1 MPIIRLIPSTC
12 ADAILG
18 RLENNDCVTFT
29 QFSNLIPAPD
39 NPAQLVPRPAAIK
52 YSNSDRAVTTT
63 AMSIY
68 GNYIFGW
75 MNDPAASG
83 TDIPYIFDILNNAYL
98 TITGIT
104 TSGSTR
110 NTPMST
116 VAGAWIP
123 PHAEMIGSSVILTH
137 FGFDGTGTAPARYFG
152 VLTAPG
158 NPVQGLVNKPSHAVV
173 TQTDGYDWSISL
185 SKAYP
190 TGGTFTLTMTDWAG
204 NTYTTAAIAYN
215 ATAAAAAN
223 ALNTAYGLTGLGGNA
238 FIAWSGGP
246 LPGNPVSVQCWQA
259 TPPYYPFY
267 APGISS
273 LVPGSASTT
282 GGGTMVPGWVTSGN
296 WQYTCMNTSTNPLPS
311 APVWAAEYQS
321 RCYYFCN
328 PSGTTLPGVLISDN
342 LGSGGP
348 ASRSSAVAGVIFTFG
363 DNIPLICG
371 KRLSLTTLTGSI
383 TSALYVFKQANMGR
397 PNIYQITGD
406 PATNNVDM
414 QALNTNVS
422 TTSPNSLCSS
432 PKGLFFVAP
441 DGGRYVD
448 YNGQVNPPI
457 GFSGTGITVPFI
469 YSLNPSQVAADS
481 NGDIILIGTQNASI
495 PGAPF
500 QIWCADIT
508 RGIWHG
514 PHTFP
519 VGLVQAWGQ
528 NFIATP
534 PAGQGTGFYLLSFV
548 PSTQDAF
555 VESGNP
561 MTCIYQTGLFPDRRE
576 LMLIT
581 CHKHFAQLGFNG
593 GNTFN
598 IAVTD
603 GAGATIET
611 VTLQTAG
618 RQLLGRFEIPWSQPM
633 TSDYFA
639 LTMTVPAVLG
649 LRIGIYEIDYAETGQ
664 SVRPSQ

>member
-1 MPIIRLIPSTC
+1 MPIIRLIPQTC

-18 RLENNDCVTFT
+18 RLENNDCVTFQ

-39 NPAQLVPRPAAIK
+39 NPAQLVPRPAAVK
-52 YSNSDRAVTTT
+52 YSNSDRSVTVT

-75 MNDPAASG
+75 MNDPAASN
-83 TDIPYIFDILNNAYL
+83 TDIPYVFDILNNAYL
-98 TITGIT
+98 TVTGAV

-116 VAGAWIP
+116 TTGGWVP
-123 PHAEMIGSSVILTH
+123 PHAEMIGSSVIMTH
-137 FGFDGTGTAPARYFG
+137 FGFDGVGTGVGARYFG

-158 NPVQGLVNKPSHAVV
+158 NPAQGLVNKPSHAVV

-190 TGGTFTLTMTDWAG
+190 TGGTFTLT
-204 NTYTTAAIAYN
+204 YTTIWGGVWVTGPIAYN
-215 ATAAAAAN
+215 AAAVDVAN
-223 ALNTAYGLTGLGGNA
+223 ALNAQLAGS
-238 FIAWSGGP
+238 FVAWSGGP
-246 LPGNPVSVQCWQA
+246 LPANPVTVTCWTVAAVNSPTLQ
-259 TPPYYPFY
+259 P
-267 APGISS
+267 APGIYS
-273 LVPGSASTT
+273 LTPASTSLT
-282 GGGTMVPGWVTSGN
+282 GGGTWVPGWSTSGN
-296 WQYTCMNTSTNPLPS
+296 WQYSCMNTTTNPLPS
-311 APVWAAEYQS
+311 PPVWAAEYQS

-328 PSGTTLPGVLISDN
+328 PSGTTLPGVLLSDN
-342 LGSGGP
+342 LGAGGP
-348 ASRSSAVAGVIFTFG
+348 TSRSSAVQGVIFTFG

-371 KRLSLTTLTGSI
+371 KKLSLTTLTGTI
-383 TSALYVFKQANMGR
+383 TSALYVFKQASMGR
-397 PNIYQITGD
+397 PNIFQITGD

-414 QALNTNVS
+414 QSLNTNVS

-432 PKGLFFVAP
+432 PKGLFFIAP

-448 YNGQVNPPI
+448 YNGQVNPPL
-457 GFSGTGITVPFI
+457 GFSGTGITVPFV
-469 YSLNPSQVAADS
+469 YAQNPVQIAADS
-481 NGDIILIGTQNASI
+481 NGDVILIGTQNASVV
-495 PGAPF
+495 GAPW

-548 PSTQDAF
+548 PSSQDTF
-555 VESGNP
+555 TEFGNP
-561 MTCIYQTGLFPDRRE
+561 LTCIYQTGLFPDRRE
-576 LMLIT
+576 LMMVT
-581 CHKHFAQLGFNG
+581 CHKHYAQLGFNG
-593 GNTFN
+593 GNSFN
-598 IAVTD
+598 ITITD
-603 GAGATIET
+603 GAGASIET
-611 VTLQTAG
+611 VTLATVGKQI
-618 RQLLGRFEIPWSQPM
+618 LGRFEVPWSQPM

-639 LTMTVPAVLG
+639 LTMTVPATLG
-649 LRIGIYEIDYAETGQ
+649 LRIGIYEIDYVETGQ
-664 SVRPSQ
+664 SVRPTQ